1 MRHIP
6 DENVKSSVDEMYRKY
21 LNIETIE
28 ELYRQAVMMSHA
40 LGWELSERRHLL
52 PDREGNNVD
61 PLIYPPCHFQ
71 ELSIEGNLVYQFDYE
86 GTLPLYMKNK
96 PYEDKIR
103 AYYQGAMIEALEGR
117 SLLKFDQAFIYVCH
131 FFSNL
136 QIRDLDNRNR
146 RHLINAI
153 RSAQIIEDDRWEF
166 IEIMDSGYLDP
177 QKRNRIELFITSRE
191 NAMNLV
197 KYVRDKMRNN
207 PEN

>member
-1 MRHIP
+1 MNFTSE
-6 DENVKSSVDEMYRKY
+6 ENVRLSVNEMYKHY
-21 LNIETIE
+21 LSIETIE
-28 ELYRQAVMMSHA
+28 ELYRQAVMMSQA
-40 LGWELSERRHLL
+40 LGWELSQRRHLL

-166 IEIMDSGYLDP
+166 IEIMDSGYLDF
-177 QKRNRIELFITSRE
+177 QKRNRIELFITSHE

-197 KYVRDKMRNN
+197 EYVRDKMRNN

>member
-1 MRHIP
+1 MSLTP
-6 DENVKSSVDEMYRKY
+6 EENVKSSVDEMYRQY

-28 ELYRQAVMMSHA
+28 ELYRQAVMMSQA

-61 PLIYPPCHFQ
+61 PLIYPPCYFQ
-71 ELSIEGNLVYQFDYE
+71 ELSVGGNLVYQFDYE
-86 GTLPLYMKNK
+86 ETLPLYMKNK

-117 SLLKFDQAFIYVCH
+117 SLRKFDQAFIYVCH

-197 KYVRDKMRNN
+197 EYVRRKAGICT
-207 PEN
+207 EN

>member
-6 DENVKSSVDEMYRKY
+6 DENVKFSVDEMYRQY

-28 ELYRQAVMMSHA
+28 ELYHQAVMMSQA

-71 ELSIEGNLVYQFDYE
+71 ELSIEGNLVYQFNYE

-96 PYEDKIR
+96 SYEDKIR

-117 SLLKFDQAFIYVCH
+117 SVLKFDQAFIYVCH

-153 RSAQIIEDDRWEF
+153 RSAQLIEDDRWEL

-177 QKRNRIELFITSRE
+177 QKRNHIELFITSRE

-197 KYVRDKMRNN
+197 EYVRNKMTNSS
-207 PEN
+207 EN